1 MFSRYRCKPECL
13 TQVQRPRNECCPIK
27 YPIPAEPSIPESAR
41 IQKELAA
48 CTPYI
53 QTTASSNPC
62 LSGNTEDQRTTT
74 TTHDPVLV
82 RSVASSETTRLRA
95 IQQIQEEAFS
105 FEPTRRFQQFFPK
118 QPLPPD
124 RILCP
129 ERIPNKVAAESV
141 LDSRCV
147 PQAMFRPSVLPGDV
161 PPPT

>member
-13 TQVQRPRNECCPIK
+13 TRVERPLNECCPIR
-27 YPIPAEPSIPESAR
+27 YPKQKDPSVPESVR
-41 IQKELAA
+41 LQKEVGA

-53 QTTASSNPC
+53 RPTASSNPC
-62 LSGNTEDQRTTT
+62 LSGNTAQTTT
-74 TTHDPVLV
+74 TTSHQPVCV
-82 RSVASSETTRLRA
+82 RTVAGSETTRLRA
-95 IQQIQEEAFS
+95 IQQIQEETFS

-118 QPLPPD
+118 QPLTPD

-147 PQAMFRPSVLPGDV
+147 PQGMFGPSVQPGDV
-161 PPPT
+161 PPM